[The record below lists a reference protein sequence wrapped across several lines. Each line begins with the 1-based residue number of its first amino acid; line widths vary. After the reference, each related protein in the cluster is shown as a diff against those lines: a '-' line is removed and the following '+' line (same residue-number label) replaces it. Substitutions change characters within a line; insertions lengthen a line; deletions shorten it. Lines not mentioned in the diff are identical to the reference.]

1 MPGARVA
8 ARQGGTLMPT
18 PVRRRLRLARRWAA
32 YLLAVVLVLM
42 ALVLGAAS
50 QVLPLAERHPERIA
64 AWLSEKAGRP
74 VSFDRVDT
82 QWTRRGPL
90 LQLEGL
96 HIGEPD
102 GGVRIGQ
109 AEVLVSMYAGL
120 LPGYSFT
127 ELRLRGLSL
136 TLQRADDGV
145 WSVRAPASSVLTAA
159 SASWVSRALVRSS
172 TGITARAGAE

>member
-1 MPGARVA
+1 MHAP
-8 ARQGGTLMPT
+8 L
-18 PVRRRLRLARRWAA
+18 RRRLRLARRWAA

-50 QVLPLAERHPERIA
+50 QALPLAERHPERIA

-74 VSFDRVDT
+74 ISFERVDT

-96 HIGEPD
+96 HIGDPG
-102 GGVRIGQ
+102 GGVHIGQ

-120 LPGYSFT
+120 LPGRSFT
-127 ELRLRGLSL
+127 ELRLRGPAL
-136 TLQRADDGV
+136 TLERDDDGR
-145 WSVRAPASSVLTAA
+145 WSVRGLPPTEQGGDPLDSLQRLGELQVIGARITVDAPATI
-159 SASWVSRALVRSS
+159 ALPMSP
-172 TGITARAGAE
+172 E